1 MGCFFKKK
9 LDKQLN
15 LRLMESVNP
24 SLNRLELHSG
34 VLAKNKHEQRP
45 HTPDKQHCFKK
56 GAVCMALTF
65 PGFSLCL
72 FLICHSECQA
82 M

>member
-1 MGCFFKKK
+1 MSIYFSYGMLFKKK

-45 HTPDKQHCFKK
+45 HTPDKHTASRK
-56 GAVCMALTF
+56 GLSAWLSRFQVF
-65 PGFSLCL
+65 LCVA
-72 FLICHSECQA
+72 F
-82 M
+82 

>member
-1 MGCFFKKK
+1 MGYFFKKK
-9 LDKQLN
+9 LKKQLN

-45 HTPDKQHCFKK
+45 HTPDKHTALRK
-56 GAVCMALTF
+56 GGLSAWLSRFQVF
-65 PGFSLCL
+65 LCVS
-72 FLICHSECQA
+72 F
-82 M
+82 